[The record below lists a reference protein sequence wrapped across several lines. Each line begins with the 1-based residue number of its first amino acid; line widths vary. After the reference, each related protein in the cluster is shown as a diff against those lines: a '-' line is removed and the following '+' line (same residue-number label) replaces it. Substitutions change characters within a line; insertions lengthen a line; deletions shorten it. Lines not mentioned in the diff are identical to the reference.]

1 MKALV
6 ISSDIELKSRIGKI
20 LSMRN
25 PPIIMLS
32 EVPSMLQNGG
42 VTAIMKPDLVL
53 VDATDHEQHKLAMLE
68 KLALQYPQASLVL
81 LATHQSSDLLIAA
94 MRAGVR
100 EVLTLPLAHEQFE
113 EALDRIT
120 HKLEGSVPKEGKVL
134 SFISC
139 KGGSGTTFL
148 ASNLAYALASL
159 GQKKT
164 LLIDLNLQFG
174 DAALYLSDAKP
185 TMTLADLCGQMNR
198 LDAGLL
204 ESSLIRIAPNFGVLA
219 ASDDPDPA
227 VEIRPD
233 HIEIILQLARKHY
246 DFVLLDIGRQ
256 INGVSIRALDG
267 SDGIY
272 PILQQS
278 LPFMRDGRRLL
289 DIFSSLGYRK
299 EKIHLTVNRYD
310 SSAKLRT
317 SEMERALGNTLAH
330 FIPNN
335 YDVVNESINQGVPAL
350 KLARS
355 SSIGKALAEFVNQ
368 LTEATPTSGMGMI
381 RRLFVRNHAN
391 GGSAGNQTT

>member
-6 ISSDIELKSRIGKI
+6 ISSDVELKARIGKI
-20 LSMRN
+20 FALRS
-25 PPIIMLS
+25 PPIVMLS

-42 VTAIMKPDLVL
+42 VTAVMKPDLLL

-68 KLALQYPQASLVL
+68 KLALQYPQAALVL
-81 LATHQSSDLLIAA
+81 LTTHKSQDLLIAA

-100 EVLTLPLAHEQFE
+100 EVLALPLAHQEFE

-120 HKLEGSVPKEGKVL
+120 HKLEGSIPKEGKVL

-139 KGGSGTTFL
+139 KGGSGATFI
-148 ASNLAYALASL
+148 AANLAYALAVL
-159 GQKKT
+159 GHKKT

-185 TMTLADLCGQMNR
+185 SMTLADLCGQMNR

-204 ESSLIRIAPNFGVLA
+204 ESSLIRIAPNLGVLA
-219 ASDDPDPA
+219 ASDEPDPA
-227 VEIRPD
+227 IEIRPD

-246 DFVLLDIGRQ
+246 DFILLDIGRQ
-256 INGVSIRALDG
+256 INGVTIRALDG

-278 LPFMRDGRRLL
+278 LPYMRDGRRLL

-299 EKIHLTVNRYD
+299 EKIHLVVNRYD
-310 SSAKLRT
+310 SSAKMRT
-317 SEMERALGNTLAH
+317 AEMERALGNTLAH

-335 YDVVNESINQGVPAL
+335 YEVTNESINQGVPAL

-355 SSIGKALAEFVNQ
+355 SNIGKSLADFVNQ
-368 LTEATPTSGMGMI
+368 LTEAVVPAGMGMI
-381 RRLFVRNHAN
+381 RRLFVRNHASD
-391 GGSAGNQTT
+391 GSTSH

>member
-6 ISSDIELKSRIGKI
+6 ISGDAELKARIGKI
-20 LSMRN
+20 CALRS
-25 PPIIMLS
+25 PPITVLS
-32 EVPSMLQNGG
+32 EVPSMMQNGS
-42 VTAIMKPDLVL
+42 VTSIMKPDMVL
-53 VDATDHEQHKLAMLE
+53 VDATDHEQHKLALLE
-68 KLALQYPQASLVL
+68 KLAIQYPQAALVL
-81 LATHQSSDLLIAA
+81 LATHHSQDLLIAA

-100 EVLTLPLAHEQFE
+100 EVLALPLAHQDFQD
-113 EALDRIT
+113 ALDRIT
-120 HKLEGSVPKEGKVL
+120 HKLQGSIPKEGKVL

-139 KGGSGTTFL
+139 KGGSGATFL
-148 ASNLAYALASL
+148 ASNLAYALAVL
-159 GQKKT
+159 GHKKT

-198 LDAGLL
+198 LDEGLL

-227 VEIRPD
+227 TEIRPD

-246 DFVLLDIGRQ
+246 DFILLDIGRQ
-256 INGVSIRALDG
+256 INGVVIRALDG

-278 LPFMRDGRRLL
+278 LPYMRDGRRLL

-299 EKIHLTVNRYD
+299 EKIHLIVNRYD
-310 SSAKLRT
+310 NSSKLRT
-317 SEMERALGNTLAH
+317 TDMERALGNQLAH

-335 YDVVNESINQGVPAL
+335 FEITNESINQGVPAL

-355 SSIGKALAEFVNQ
+355 SNISKSLADFVNQ
-368 LTEATPTSGMGMI
+368 LTEAVVPVGMGMI
-381 RRLFVRNHAN
+381 RRLFVRNPAPN
-391 GGSAGNQTT
+391 DKA